1 MEQIVQVQ
9 ETYEDG
15 TALVAHL
22 RQSACSGDC
31 HKCAG
36 CGAVSQTM
44 LLKAEN
50 PIGAKPGDM
59 VRLESETAP
68 VLQAAAVLYLA
79 PLVLFFLGYLIGAL
93 LWERG
98 VLLGGLCFG
107 IGICFAVGYDRKVVS
122 RKKAGYTIT
131 GFAEC

>member
-1 MEQIVQVQ
+1 MEQIVRVQ
-9 ETYEDG
+9 ETYDDG

-36 CGAVSQTM
+36 CGAVSQEM
-44 LLKAEN
+44 LLKVEN
-50 PIGAKPGDM
+50 TIGAKTGDM
-59 VRLESETAP
+59 VRIESESAP
-68 VLQAAAVLYLA
+68 VLRAAAILYLI
-79 PLVLFFLGYLIGAL
+79 PVLLFFVGYLIGAM

-98 VLLGGLCFG
+98 ALLGGLFFV
-107 IGICFAVGYDRKVVS
+107 IGISFAIGYDRKVVS
-122 RKKAGYTIT
+122 RKESGYTIT